1 MMRIAL
7 FIEFEGK
14 KVAVIGGGYVGT
26 TRAKKFSEMGAQVT
40 VFSLNFS
47 EELLKLGEEGKV
59 KLVRKEAS
67 ELNDELKEFDLVV
80 VAIGDL
86 ALNSKFKELSKKY
99 RFLLNLANNAE
110 ETEVVVPFEG
120 GKDGIRFAVT
130 TEGKSGVVARKV
142 REIFQKVLEND
153 KTLFVYLN
161 AMEHLKKFMKQK
173 EIPVNARMRIY
184 SILGSSSELMEI
196 AEKGDIEEAK
206 KFVERIAEEKAK
218 DFRGVEDGF

>member
-1 MMRIAL
+1 MRIAL

-26 TRAKKFSEMGAQVT
+26 MRAKKFAECGAQVT

-47 EELLKLGEEGKV
+47 EELLKLSEDGKV
-59 KLVRKEAS
+59 KLVKKEAS
-67 ELNDELKEFDLVV
+67 ELEEELKEFDLVV
-80 VAIGDL
+80 LAIGDRI
-86 ALNSKFKELSKKY
+86 LNNKFKELSRKY
-99 RFLLNLANNAE
+99 RFLLNLANSAE

-142 REIFQKVLEND
+142 REIFQNVLERD

-161 AMEHLKKFMKQK
+161 AMEHLKKYMKER
-173 EIPVNARMRIY
+173 EIPVNVRMKIY
-184 SILGSSSELMEI
+184 SLMGSNPELMKI
-196 AEKGDIEEAK
+196 AESGNLEEAVN
-206 KFVERIAEEKAK
+206 FVERFAEEKA
-218 DFRGVEDGF
+218 RELEGVEDGF